1 MSPAENY
8 MKRALSLARQAVGR
22 TSPNPPVGAVLVKDG
37 VVVGEGF
44 TLAPGQ
50 MHAEA
55 VALNNAGAGAHC
67 ASLFVTL
74 EPCSIQ
80 GRTPPCTDA
89 IIAAGVIE
97 VHVATK
103 DPNPR
108 VNGSGIAQLEAAG
121 IKVFPGEREDEAREI
136 YEAFAKFI
144 NVGIPFVTVKY
155 AMTLDGKIATFTGD
169 SRWVSGPEAR
179 SHVQE
184 MRRTCDAIM
193 VGVNTVLNDD
203 PQLTA
208 RDSEGAPESRQP
220 LRVVLDSRARTSLEA
235 RLLKEPGQTLI
246 AVTVPP
252 ESRVKPLVET
262 GAEVMHLPAT
272 ADGLVDPNAVL
283 EALGARGVVSVL
295 VEGGGALLGTLFDL
309 KLVDKV
315 IAFIAPS
322 VIGGRSSPSP
332 VGGKGI
338 EMMSHATTIR
348 QTRLERIGEDI
359 LVVGYP
365 EWASPDLDNRGS

>member
-8 MKRALSLARQAVGR
+8 MKRALSLARQATGR

-55 VALNNAGAGAHC
+55 VALNIAGEGANG

-89 IIAAGVIE
+89 IIAAGVSE
-97 VHVATK
+97 VHLATK

-108 VNGSGIAQLEAAG
+108 VNGSGMAELEAAG
-121 IKVFPGEREDEAREI
+121 IKVYQGEEKDEAREI

-144 NVGIPFVTVKY
+144 NTGIPFVTVKY

-179 SHVQE
+179 NHVHE
-184 MRRTCDAIM
+184 MRRTCDAIL

-203 PQLTA
+203 PQLTV
-208 RDSEGAPESRQP
+208 RDAAGAPESRQP
-220 LRVVLDSRARTSLEA
+220 LRVVLDSRARTSPEA

-252 ESRVKPLVET
+252 ESRVKTLVDK
-262 GAEVMHLPAT
+262 GAEVLHLPAT
-272 ADGLVDPNAVL
+272 GDGLVDPNAVL

-295 VEGGGALLGTLFDL
+295 VEGGAAVIGTLFDL

-315 IAFIAPS
+315 MAFIAPS

-332 VGGKGI
+332 VGGKGVGL
-338 EMMSHATTIR
+338 MSNATNIR
-348 QTRLERIGEDI
+348 QTRLEHMGEDI
-359 LVVGYP
+359 LVTGYP
-365 EWASPDLDNRGS
+365 EWAGPATGDQEN

>member
-1 MSPAENY
+1 MSPAEIY
-8 MKRALSLARQAVGR
+8 MKRALSLAKQAAGR
-22 TSPNPPVGAVLVKDG
+22 TSPNPPVGAVLVRDG

-55 VALNNAGAGAHC
+55 VALNIAGKGAKG

-74 EPCSIQ
+74 EPCSVQ
-80 GRTPPCTDA
+80 GRTTPCTDA
-89 IIAAGVIE
+89 IITAGVSE
-97 VHVATK
+97 VHLATK

-108 VNGSGIAQLEAAG
+108 VNGSGIAELEAAG
-121 IKVFPGEREDEAREI
+121 IKVYQGEEEGEAREI

-144 NVGIPFVTVKY
+144 NTGIPFVTVKY

-169 SRWVSGPEAR
+169 SRWVSGPEGR
-179 SHVQE
+179 NHVHE
-184 MRRTCDAIM
+184 MRRTCDAIL

-203 PQLTA
+203 PQLTV
-208 RDSEGAPESRQP
+208 RDAAGAPESRQP
-220 LRVVLDSRARTSLEA
+220 LRVVLDSRARTSLNA

-252 ESRVKPLVET
+252 ESRVKTLVET
-262 GAEVMHLPAT
+262 GAEILHLPAT
-272 ADGLVDPNAVL
+272 PDGLVDPNTVL

-295 VEGGGALLGTLFDL
+295 VEGGAAVLGTLFDL
-309 KLVDKV
+309 KLVDK
-315 IAFIAPS
+315 IMAFIAPS

-332 VGGKGI
+332 VGGKGVRL
-338 EMMSHATTIR
+338 MANATNIR
-348 QTRLERIGEDI
+348 QTRLEHMGKDI
-359 LVVGYP
+359 LVTGYP
-365 EWASPDLDNRGS
+365 EWAGPVTGDQEN